1 MSGGLLE
8 ARAGGTLVVNA
19 SFCSGSTWIVT
30 FGCAAWNAVAAC
42 CQTVLSWPA
51 VALVHQVRVTFWP
64 VLELVLPPPLLP
76 QAARA
81 SAAVAAT
88 ATTAGFR
95 RLRMLVIS

>member
-19 SFCSGSTWIVT
+19 SFWSGSTWIVT

-42 CQTVLSWPA
+42 CQTVLSCPA
-51 VALVHQVRVTFWP
+51 VALVHQVRVTFP
-64 VLELVLPPPLLP
+64 VLELAVLPPLLP

-81 SAAVAAT
+81 SAAVAAM

>member
-42 CQTVLSWPA
+42 CQTVLSCPA
-51 VALVHQVRVTFWP
+51 VALVHQVRVTFP
-64 VLELVLPPPLLP
+64 VLELALPPPLLP

-81 SAAVAAT
+81 RADAAAM